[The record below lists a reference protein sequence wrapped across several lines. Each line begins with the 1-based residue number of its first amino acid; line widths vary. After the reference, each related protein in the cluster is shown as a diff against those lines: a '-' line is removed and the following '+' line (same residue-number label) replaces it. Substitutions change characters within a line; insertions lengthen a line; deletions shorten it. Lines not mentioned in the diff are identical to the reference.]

1 MKALLTLVGILSIV
15 VFATACSKQEEVVS
29 PVDEISVTETAET
42 EVEQPLQDGMNEIE
56 ESNGMI
62 DDADDSAEVTM
73 EEAEEAMD
81 QEVPEQE

>member
-1 MKALLTLVGILSIV
+1 MKALLTLVGILSIL

-29 PVDEISVTETAET
+29 PVEEISVTEAADT
-42 EVEQPLQDGMNEIE
+42 EAEQPLQDGMDEIE

-62 DDADDSAEVTM
+62 EDADDSAVATM

-81 QEVPEQE
+81 QEMPEQE